1 MDAVENV
8 GQVQSDQNIGRR
20 TIKSMLNYQSV
31 QNGINFD
38 AEHGI
43 GNEVL
48 IGEQS

>member
-8 GQVQSDQNIGRR
+8 GQVNDDQSIARR

-43 GNEVL
+43 GNGVV